1 MEQPSIIKI
10 DYKFK
15 STRILVENLV
25 AFLTIKRISHLSVLL
40 NPICII
46 CGISYLILPIYTI
59 FWDVF
64 GILIILTL
72 FIDGLLVYLSSI
84 KVNKATKLGKKLNL
98 ICYVYLV
105 FMILALM
112 GIIGGNLLIYANYTN
127 SILNSL
133 GGYFLVY
140 FCYISLFAFSLLIA
154 LFDIKHINNRI
165 LWNSE
170 NNIDKGVSNRRLKR
184 VLKRI
189 LTILS
194 SITFIIGGLC
204 AFVTL
209 FGSFEIVTTI
219 FALFS
224 SQFGAFFSLIFLANM
239 LLLFKLKRHKW
250 KPKKIKRKT
259 IVGLVISFIMLLPL
273 FLTHLT
279 IFVANKN
286 FSNAFGN
293 DWQSR
298 IPINVNNYLLKTPF
312 TTPGYFLGIPP
323 KNCLVEEHTLFY
335 DEEGINLYFDAYMPL
350 KKGVG
355 LPGQNSTILSIHGGG
370 WILGD
375 KGGSSRIPFNKYL
388 AAQGYIVF
396 DIQYGLCDS
405 FLTPI
410 DPVTPRYTK
419 GDFNIDDMVRHIGIF
434 TNYLVKNAQRYGAN
448 LDSVFVTGGSS
459 GGHLTCATALA
470 IANGNYSDILNS
482 TLIIRGIIPYYPANG
497 MASWFGIDGREEFKN
512 PEILI
517 EESSPPCLIFQGTHD
532 ILNYFGIATN
542 IRDIYLSHNNE
553 QCAIIWMPL
562 GGHGCD
568 FYYPGYYTQIFLY
581 YMERFLYLYH

>member
-1 MEQPSIIKI
+1 MVQPSIIKI

-25 AFLTIKRISHLSVLL
+25 AFLTIKKISQLSALL

-46 CGISYLILPIYTI
+46 CGISYLIFPDYII
-59 FWDVF
+59 FWDIL
-64 GILIILTL
+64 GILIIVTL
-72 FIDGLLVYLSSI
+72 FVNGLLVYLSST
-84 KVNKATKLGKKLNL
+84 KVNKATKLGKKINL

-127 SILNSL
+127 LMINSF
-133 GGYFLVY
+133 GGYFLIY
-140 FCYISLFAFSLLIA
+140 FCYISLFVFSFLIA
-154 LFDIKHINNRI
+154 LFDIKNINNNI

-170 NNIDKGVSNRRLKR
+170 NNIGNSVSNGRLKR

-209 FGSFEIVTTI
+209 FGSYEIVTTI
-219 FALFS
+219 FAIFS

-239 LLLFKLKRHKW
+239 LLLFKLKKHKW

-259 IVGLVISFIMLLPL
+259 IAGLVISFVMLLPL
-273 FLTHLT
+273 IFTHIT
-279 IFVANKN
+279 IFTANKN
-286 FSNAFGN
+286 FSNAFGG
-293 DWQSR
+293 DWQSI
-298 IPINVNNYLLKTPF
+298 IPSNVNNHFLRTPF
-312 TTPGYFLGIPP
+312 TTSGYFLGIRP
-323 KNCLVEEHTLFY
+323 KNCIVEEHTLFY
-335 DEEGINLYFDAYMPL
+335 DGEGINLYFDAYMPL
-350 KKGVG
+350 KNGVG

-375 KGGSSRIPFNKYL
+375 KGGSDRIPFNKYL

-396 DIQYGLCDS
+396 DIQYGLFDS

-434 TNYLVKNAQRYGAN
+434 TNYLAANAQKYGAN

-482 TLIIRGIIPYYPANG
+482 TLTIKGIMPYYPANG

-517 EESSPPCLIFQGTHD
+517 EENSPPCLIFQGTHD

-542 IRDIYLSHNNE
+542 LRDIYLSHNNK

-581 YMERFLYLYH
+581 YMERFLYLYR